1 METLKEDFLEGS
13 LHPGDLKASLT
24 KALNDILQPVRD
36 HFKNDKHAADL
47 LKRVKQYK
55 VTR

>member
-1 METLKEDFLEGS
+1 LACLITAAAAAGV
-13 LHPGDLKASLT
+13 GDLKPALV

-36 HFKNDKHAADL
+36 HFVNNKEAAAL
-47 LKRVKQYK
+47 LKQVKSYK